1 MIIGNGMIAKR
12 FSDYQ
17 QQDDFVVFASGVS
30 NSKSQRG
37 TDYAREMDLLQAT
50 LANHKSKHL
59 VYFSTCSIYDPTE
72 AASHYVQH
80 KLQVEDY
87 IRRNAETFHI
97 FRVSNVVGA
106 SGNPNTIFNYYINH
120 IRANTNF
127 DIWMHASRNLIDI
140 DDVFALVNYIL
151 KQGLYQNAIT
161 NIANRKSYHVLSVV
175 KAIEQFLQQ
184 EGSYTLVERGSSF
197 EIDVS
202 ATTGI
207 AQLLQIDFGP
217 DYLTRLL
224 QKYFG

>member
-30 NSKSQRG
+30 NSKSQRDA
-37 TDYAREMDLLQAT
+37 DYAREMDLLQAT
-50 LANHKSKHL
+50 LAAHKEKHF

-80 KLQVEDY
+80 KQRVEAY
-87 IRRNAETFHI
+87 IRQHAETFHI

-120 IRANTNF
+120 IRAHTNF

-140 DDVFALVNYIL
+140 DDVFALVDQIL
-151 KQGLYQNAIT
+151 KQGVYQNGIT
-161 NIANRKSYHVLSVV
+161 NIANKKSYDVLSVV

-202 ATTGI
+202 AITGI
-207 AQLLQIDFGP
+207 AQALQIDFGP
-217 DYLTRLL
+217 DYLLRLL

>member
-12 FSDYQ
+12 FSGYQ
-17 QQDDFVVFASGVS
+17 RQDDFVVFASGVS

-37 TDYAREMDLLQAT
+37 ADYAREMDLLQTT
-50 LANHKSKHL
+50 LADHSEKHF

-72 AASHYVQH
+72 QASHYVQH
-80 KLQVEDY
+80 KLKVEDY
-87 IRRNAETFHI
+87 IRLNAKRFHI

-140 DDVFALVNYIL
+140 DDVFAFVDHIL
-151 KQGLYQNAIT
+151 KQGLYQNAVT
-161 NIANRKSYHVLSVV
+161 NIANKESYHVLSVV

-202 ATTGI
+202 AIISI
-207 AQLLQIDFGP
+207 ARLLQIDFGP
-217 DYLTRLL
+217 DYLSRLL